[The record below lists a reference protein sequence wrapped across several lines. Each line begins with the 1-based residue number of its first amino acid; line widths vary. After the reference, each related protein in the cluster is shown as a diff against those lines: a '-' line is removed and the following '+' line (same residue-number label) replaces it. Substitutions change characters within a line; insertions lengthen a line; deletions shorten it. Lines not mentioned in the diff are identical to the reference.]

1 MLGLSRIS
9 ALRTANLGF
18 EEPWTARK
26 KEKVREEEEMMGP
39 SLQRDLRAVMRFMVL
54 LVVFVLLPVVSATKN
69 FVILLEDDDSREP
82 VDSVSNSGEELE
94 GVSEAKKMGRMG
106 FASDAEEPVVEWD
119 EFGDSED
126 KTDDDLDP
134 GSWKQMLENPESSR
148 QGSEYAIGVRK
159 MFEGIISEGEP
170 VMLLKEAIRHLQ
182 ADADHGN
189 AHSQST
195 LAFLLATGVGV
206 QQSDSKAFL
215 YHHFAAK
222 GGNFQSKMALAY
234 TYSRQQVDVKL
245 SFKLSPSL
253 SLSPSLALFLCLFL
267 LERPSN

>member
-1 MLGLSRIS
+1 MQFWFW
-9 ALRTANLGF
+9 GF
-18 EEPWTARK
+18 FFFVCLFVCFFPPGFDNMH
-26 KEKVREEEEMMGP
+26 V
-39 SLQRDLRAVMRFMVL
+39 LQ
-54 LVVFVLLPVVSATKN
+54 
-69 FVILLEDDDSREP
+69 
-82 VDSVSNSGEELE
+82 
-94 GVSEAKKMGRMG
+94 
-106 FASDAEEPVVEWD
+106 
-119 EFGDSED
+119 
-126 KTDDDLDP
+126 
-134 GSWKQMLENPESSR
+134 
-148 QGSEYAIGVRK
+148 YAIGVRK

-245 SFKLSPSL
+245 SFKLSLSL
-253 SLSPSLALFLCLFL
+253 SLSLSGSVSLSLSLG
-267 LERPSN
+267 ETI

>member
-1 MLGLSRIS
+1 MQFWFW
-9 ALRTANLGF
+9 GF
-18 EEPWTARK
+18 FFFVCLFVCFFPPGFDNMH
-26 KEKVREEEEMMGP
+26 V
-39 SLQRDLRAVMRFMVL
+39 LQ
-54 LVVFVLLPVVSATKN
+54 
-69 FVILLEDDDSREP
+69 
-82 VDSVSNSGEELE
+82 
-94 GVSEAKKMGRMG
+94 
-106 FASDAEEPVVEWD
+106 
-119 EFGDSED
+119 
-126 KTDDDLDP
+126 
-134 GSWKQMLENPESSR
+134 
-148 QGSEYAIGVRK
+148 YAIGVRK

-245 SFKLSPSL
+245 SPSL

>member
-1 MLGLSRIS
+1 VLGLSRIS

-26 KEKVREEEEMMGP
+26 KEEVREEEEEMMGP
-39 SLQRDLRAVMRFMVL
+39 SLQRDLRAVMLFMVL

-94 GVSEAKKMGRMG
+94 GASEEKKMGRMG

-134 GSWKQMLENPESSR
+134 GSWKQMLENPENSR
-148 QGSEYAIGVRK
+148 QGSEVDTYIGILGRTFLARVLLDSFFPRIHVQ
-159 MFEGIISEGEP
+159 FWFWGIF
-170 VMLLKEAIRHLQ
+170 
-182 ADADHGN
+182 
-189 AHSQST
+189 
-195 LAFLLATGVGV
+195 FLRLIV
-206 QQSDSKAFL
+206 
-215 YHHFAAK
+215 
-222 GGNFQSKMALAY
+222 
-234 TYSRQQVDVKL
+234 
-245 SFKLSPSL
+245 
-253 SLSPSLALFLCLFL
+253 CLFFS
-267 LERPSN
+267 P